1 MMSVSAVNEEVEV
14 EVKVKEEKMEEK
26 EKEKEKEKETNSVS
40 VEVEADKVEQP
51 GTKPKRF
58 IDESLFFA
66 FGLRRT

>member
-14 EVKVKEEKMEEK
+14 EVKVKEEKME